1 MADRTLAELRERRD
15 RTLGKWAAL
24 EAHRQVHG
32 HLDESGH
39 RLIAKFRERVAA
51 LDAEIES
58 RDARA
63 VGLRLRERRMRA
75 DG

>member
-1 MADRTLAELRERRD
+1 MADRTLAELREQRD
-15 RTLGKWAAL
+15 KTLGKWAVL
-24 EAHRQVHG
+24 EAHRQEFG
-32 HLDESGH
+32 HLGESGH

-51 LDAEIES
+51 LEAEIES

-63 VGLRLRERRMRA
+63 VGLRLRERAMRA